1 MTALFLIPLCATSL
15 GGAIALG
22 ALFHRSNVRTDVEI
36 SSDADSAATL
46 ETFSDERN
54 AAAELLDEIA
64 RRERALAAFNAE
76 LDAKQAAL
84 ETLTRRASEA
94 AATLGRVL
102 DSFSTTFGESNGRS
116 AAPRPTSR
124 ANSAFSATTF
134 EPFRAL
140 DVELRTELGAD
151 SNEYAF
157 RR

>member
-36 SSDADSAATL
+36 SPESPTL
-46 ETFSDERN
+46 SDERD
-54 AAAELLDEIA
+54 AAAELLDEIN
-64 RRERALAAFNAE
+64 RRERALAAFDAE

-102 DSFSTTFGESNGRS
+102 DSFSTTFGETNGRT
-116 AAPRPTSR
+116 AAPRP
-124 ANSAFSATTF
+124 TF

-140 DVELRTELGAD
+140 EVDLRTELGAD